1 MPPTCLSFFLQ
12 WRIVSTRRSPAAI
25 GETNMAKGMDK
36 RKRDE
41 KKPKKQKPKTNAS
54 APSTKD
60 VVSAA
65 VAAKGK

>member
-1 MPPTCLSFFLQ
+1 
-12 WRIVSTRRSPAAI
+12 
-25 GETNMAKGMDK
+25 MAKGMDK

-41 KKPKKQKPKTNAS
+41 KKQKPKTNAS